1 MPKTSQLSNDLMT
14 FKSCGQGFRLGSK
27 KVPIMENLGGCG
39 DSSTPLPPPFYPT
52 VKETVDCDGSWALLW
67 SHMESWNLVVEPV
80 VSLDLLLEYEPRM
93 RYLTGPGCDGI
104 LHSFITNCI
113 VFSGQFGGSY
123 RKDGCDLYKVI
134 VSGPCMRHLTGP
146 GRGGTYFCETSP

>member
-1 MPKTSQLSNDLMT
+1 MH
-14 FKSCGQGFRLGSK
+14 
-27 KVPIMENLGGCG
+27 PIE
-39 DSSTPLPPPFYPT
+39 
-52 VKETVDCDGSWALLW
+52 KETVDCDGSWALLW
-67 SHMESWNLVVEPV
+67 SHVESWNLVVEPV

-104 LHSFITNCI
+104 LHSFITNRI